1 MWDGTTMCHAFLGA
15 GSAQPDTMVHVSV
28 ATEELEAPHSVG
40 GDVHFCVFAE
50 VLVSARSLVL
60 EPGRESTR

>member
-1 MWDGTTMCHAFLGA
+1 MWDGTRMCHAFLGA

-50 VLVSARSLVL
+50 VIVSARSLVL